1 MIWLVIVIASF
12 YAYMVSVMTFI
23 LFRQIRSACC
33 SATDTTDRA
42 KVLADF
48 LVYSHANLTWFAL
61 SFVLVVMPFICLLMI
76 KHTKPIEGQD

>member
-61 SFVLVVMPFICLLMI
+61 SFVLVVMPLICLLMI
-76 KHTKPIEGQD
+76 KYTKPIEGQD